1 VVQPKSMRLLA
12 RSEEYKDVPLNL
24 LSAEEMAAE
33 VLLRVCLCLIC
44 VQTLVVSVMSG
55 GSGSPKIFDGP
66 SAALGIK

>member
-1 VVQPKSMRLLA
+1 MVQQRSLRLIA
-12 RSEEYKDVPLNL
+12 QQCKDVPLIFKT
-24 LSAEEMAAE
+24 AEEMDAE

>member
-1 VVQPKSMRLLA
+1 MVQQRSLRLIA
-12 RSEEYKDVPLNL
+12 QQCEDVPLIFKTE
-24 LSAEEMAAE
+24 EEMDAE

>member
-1 VVQPKSMRLLA
+1 
-12 RSEEYKDVPLNL
+12 L